1 VIETMP
7 AEAQRSGHDADVAV
21 IDAGRRP
28 TMNFS
33 DIPEHAPVVGADGV
47 SVGTF
52 DRVDGRRIKLTRKGA
67 LTGKK
72 HFVDV
77 GLVADI
83 ENGTV
88 RLSANADVVL
98 LLEDDED

>member
-1 VIETMP
+1 MDFPE
-7 AEAQRSGHDADVAV
+7 
-21 IDAGRRP
+21 
-28 TMNFS
+28 
-33 DIPEHAPVVGADGV
+33 IPEHAPVVGADGV
-47 SVGTF
+47 PVGVV
-52 DRVDGRRIKLTRKGA
+52 DRVDGRRIKLRRKGA

-72 HFVDV
+72 HFVDI

-88 RLSANADVVL
+88 RLSANAAVVL

>member
-1 VIETMP
+1 MP
-7 AEAQRSGHDADVAV
+7 AGAEGRGHDAGVAA

-28 TMNFS
+28 TMNLS

-47 SVGTF
+47 SVGVV
-52 DRVDGRRIKLTRKGA
+52 DRVDGRRLKLIREGA

-72 HFVDV
+72 HFVDI

-83 ENGTV
+83 EAGTV

>member
-1 VIETMP
+1 
-7 AEAQRSGHDADVAV
+7 
-21 IDAGRRP
+21 
-28 TMNFS
+28 MNLS

-47 SVGTF
+47 SVGVV
-52 DRVDGRRIKLTRKGA
+52 DRIDGRRLKLTRKGA

-77 GLVADI
+77 GLIAGI

-88 RLSANADVVL
+88 WLLANADVVL

>member
-1 VIETMP
+1 
-7 AEAQRSGHDADVAV
+7 
-21 IDAGRRP
+21 
-28 TMNFS
+28 MNFS
-33 DIPEHAPVVGADGV
+33 DSPPQAPVVGADGV
-47 SVGTF
+47 PIGVV
-52 DRVDGRRIKLTRKGA
+52 DRVDGRRLKLTRKGA

-72 HFVDV
+72 HFVDI